1 MTDKEPGT
9 DVPAGRF
16 SALQS
21 RDFRLLWIGQ
31 GISGIGSL
39 MQVWAI
45 NWQLYALTHKPIA
58 LGLIGLFR
66 VVPIVILSL
75 IGGSVA
81 DFADRRKVMLAT
93 QSSLAAVACALGV
106 LTLTHHLNAFWIYL
120 LTMVGA
126 SAMAFDNPSR
136 QALIPSLVKREHL
149 ANALSMMSVVFRTST
164 IIGPVLAGLL
174 IAHGG
179 IGLTYGI
186 NAVSFL
192 AVIWAL
198 IAMRP
203 GTSPQP
209 SPWKGEGE
217 EPCMEPAAPTANRVT
232 VEAIKEGL
240 VFVKSTPVLVST
252 MVLDFL
258 ATFFSSANALLP
270 IFAKD
275 ILHVG
280 PEGYGTLA
288 AAEAVGAL
296 VAGFFLSFL
305 PPIKKQ
311 GLTILASV
319 TLYGVATVIFG
330 ASKAFLLSWLAMAI
344 VGASD
349 AVSTVLRQ
357 TIRQLAT
364 PDRLRGR
371 MTSVNMIFFMGGP
384 QLGELEAGLVAQWCG
399 APLSVIVGGVGCL
412 VTVAVVAMKAKVLRT
427 YEFDPGRPIAS
438 ET

>member
-1 MTDKEPGT
+1 M
-9 DVPAGRF
+9 
-16 SALQS
+16 
-21 RDFRLLWIGQ
+21 GQ

-45 NWQLYALTHKPIA
+45 NWQLYELTHKPIA

-66 VVPIVILSL
+66 VIPIVILSVV
-75 IGGSVA
+75 GGSVTN
-81 DFADRRKVMLAT
+81 FADRRKVMLVT
-93 QSSLAAVACALGV
+93 QSSLAAVACTLGV

-149 ANALSMMSVVFRTST
+149 TNALSMMSVMFRTAT

-179 IGLTYGI
+179 IGATYGI

-203 GTSPQP
+203 ETSLQP
-209 SPWKGEGE
+209 SPWKGKGE
-217 EPCMEPAAPTANRVT
+217 EPRLEPAAPIVNRVT
-232 VEAIKEGL
+232 VESIKEGL

-296 VAGFFLSFL
+296 IAGFFLSFL

-311 GLTILASV
+311 GMTILTSV

-330 ASKAFLLSWLAMAI
+330 ASKAFFLSWLAMAI

-399 APLSVIVGGVGCL
+399 APVSVIVGGVACL

-427 YEFDPGRPIAS
+427 YEFDPPRLVAS
-438 ET
+438 EK